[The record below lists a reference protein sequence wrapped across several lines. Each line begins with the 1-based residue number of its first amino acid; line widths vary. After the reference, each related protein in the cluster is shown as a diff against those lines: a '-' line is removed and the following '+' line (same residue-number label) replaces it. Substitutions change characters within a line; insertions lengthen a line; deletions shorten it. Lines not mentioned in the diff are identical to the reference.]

1 MVNPTPLDLAQ
12 AIGDLVIIA
21 FVCVCLYLVFTLF
34 VPGPQ
39 RPENCKFVFSPFN
52 LISIHPFFR
61 ACRLPEWDSQRA
73 HNSCVVLMPL

>member
-21 FVCVCLYLVFTLF
+21 FVCVCLYLVFALF

-52 LISIHPFFR
+52 LISIHPFF
-61 ACRLPEWDSQRA
+61 APVDYPNGTANGPTTLVSY
-73 HNSCVVLMPL
+73 